1 MIKVDVSKC
10 TGCKRCESFCAFF
23 RTGRVGNRL
32 SRMKVMNLY
41 EIGVDGPVVCI
52 QCKERYCLCC
62 PEEAI
67 TIGSYS
73 EIIISS
79 TLCTLCGACQTAC
92 PIGAVEIFNDIVY
105 VCDLCGG
112 RPKCID
118 ACTEGAISFKPDER
132 EGPSLAAF
140 RKETKKMNPSQ
151 KRYYYLRK
159 LGSEVRKIWRR
170 QNA

>member
-1 MIKVDVSKC
+1 MIQVDVSKC

-23 RTGRVGNRL
+23 RTSRVSNRL
-32 SRMKVMNLY
+32 SRIKVMNLY

-67 TIGSYS
+67 TIGSYN
-73 EIIISS
+73 EVIISP
-79 TLCTLCGACQTAC
+79 TLCTLCGACEKAC

-112 RPKCID
+112 RPKCVD
-118 ACTEGAISFKPDER
+118 TCTEGAISFKPDKR

-151 KRYYYLRK
+151 KRHYYLKK